1 MSWFSIATNT
11 LAIVP
16 AKILWDKG
24 FIGDSLFTG
33 LTGLASLLYHGNELD
48 GWKMNSVAIRN
59 TDIVL
64 ANLIVLHTVHL
75 VIKPDIRWECSIVA
89 LPFVVYSA
97 EMSLLVRFSTM
108 IAYGSMCILWIFIHK
123 KGYDLRWV
131 LMGIVLIL
139 SELVSFFFGN
149 KSNYVWL
156 HGVHHVSAFLSQ
168 YCIVKS
174 IIKN

>member
-1 MSWFSIATNT
+1 MAWFCIATNT

-16 AKILWDKG
+16 AKILWDKD
-24 FIGDSLFTG
+24 FVGDSLFTG

-48 GWKMNSVAIRN
+48 GWEMNQVGIRN

-64 ANLIVLHTVHL
+64 ADLMVLHTVHL
-75 VIKPDIRWECSIVA
+75 LIKSEIRWECSIVA

-97 EMSLLVRFSTM
+97 ELSLLVRFCTM
-108 IAYGSMCILWIFIHK
+108 IAYGSVCIVWILIHK
-123 KGYDLRWV
+123 QRYDLRWV
-131 LMGIVLIL
+131 LAGILLIL

-168 YCIVKS
+168 YCMVRS
-174 IIKN
+174 IKK